1 MSYVD
6 AFFERDKDAIH
17 VVERVNEKRIF
28 RTYPTKYAFFYP
40 DGKGKYR
47 SIYGKPLSRVS
58 TTSGKA
64 FQKERKL
71 YSHKQLYE
79 SDVNP
84 IFRCLEEYYL
94 GKEAPNLNKCFF
106 DIEVDFSS
114 SKGYADPSN
123 PFSMINSVTLWCS
136 WLNDLIT
143 LTIRPK
149 TVSRQDAEAICNK
162 FSNTMLFN
170 TEEELLNN
178 FLVIIQ
184 DADILSG
191 WNSEGYDIPYTVN
204 RVARILG
211 KQRMRDF
218 CLWDQYPRK
227 REYEKFGREQETFD
241 LLGRVHLDYMEL
253 YRRYTYHEIHSYR
266 LDAVGEFEIGENK
279 VPYEGTLDQLYN
291 NDYEKFIAYNR
302 QDTMMLKKM
311 DDKLQFIDLANVL
324 AHANTVL
331 LQTTMGAVAVS
342 DQAIINE
349 AHSQGLQV
357 PDKKKNFDA
366 EFDTAAGAYV
376 AQPKVGMHDWVCSM
390 DLNSLYPSVIR
401 ALNMG
406 PETIIG
412 QLRLDRTHDMIRKK
426 MNNKATFA
434 EAWEGVFNTLEYDLV
449 QERDV
454 AEKITVDWESGET
467 DQYTGA
473 EIYDAVFL
481 QNKSW
486 AISANGTIFRCDTKG
501 VVPNLLE
508 RWYAER
514 TEMQKNLQNAI
525 DTGDKEKIE
534 FWDKRQL
541 VKKINLN
548 SLYGAILNQGSRFF
562 DLRMGQSVTL
572 TGRSIA
578 RHMAAEV
585 NRVLTGE
592 YDHVG
597 SSIIYGDTDS
607 VYYSAIPS
615 LKEDIDNG
623 NIEWNK
629 ERAIKL
635 YDVIGDEVNST
646 FPKYMNKAFGISLE
660 AGQII
665 KAAREIVATRG
676 LFIKKKRYGILV
688 YDEEGNRKDVN
699 GEPGKLK
706 AMGLDL
712 KRSDTPEFMQR
723 FLEEILFD
731 VLNRKER
738 TEIFSKIKDFRE
750 EFKERPGWEKGT
762 PKRVNNLTKYTK
774 LYDRTG
780 KCGVGHVMAAINWN
794 RLRKAYSDNYSLGIT
809 DGMKTIVCKLKS
821 NPMGMTS
828 IAYPIDELHLPN
840 WYKDLP
846 FDHSEMEKTI
856 INKKISNLIGVLD
869 WDLKDTE
876 NSNTFNSLFEIS

>member
-6 AFFERDKDAIH
+6 AFFERNKDVIH

-40 DGKGKYR
+40 DAKGKYR
-47 SIYGKPLSRVS
+47 SIYGKPLNRVS

-94 GKEAPNLNKCFF
+94 GKEAPTLNKCFF

-170 TEEELLNN
+170 TEEDLLNN

-218 CLWDQYPRK
+218 CLWNQYPRK

-412 QLRLDRTHDMIRKK
+412 QLRLDRTYDMIRKK
-426 MNNKATFA
+426 MNNKASFA
-434 EAWEGVFNTLEYDLV
+434 EAWEGIFNTLEYDLV

-454 AEKITVDWESGET
+454 AEKITVDWENGET

-473 EIYDAVFL
+473 EIYDTVFL
-481 QNKSW
+481 QNNPW

-514 TEMQKNLQNAI
+514 KEMQKNLQNAI

-585 NRVLTGE
+585 NKVLTGE

-623 NIEWNK
+623 NVEWDK
-629 ERAIKL
+629 EKAIKL
-635 YDVIGDEVNST
+635 YDVISEEVNST
-646 FPKYMNKAFGISLE
+646 FPKYMNKAFGISIE

-665 KAAREIVATRG
+665 KAAREIVATSG

-712 KRSDTPEFMQR
+712 KRSDTPEFMQK

-731 VLNRKER
+731 VLNRKGQ

-750 EFKERPGWEKGT
+750 KFKERPGWEKGT

-794 RLRKAYSDNYSLGIT
+794 RLRKAYSDNYSLEVT

-856 INKKISNLIGVLD
+856 INKKISNLIGVLN

-876 NSNTFNSLFEIS
+876 NTNTFNSLFEVS

>member
-6 AFFERDKDAIH
+6 AFFDREKDAIH
-17 VVERVNEKRIF
+17 IVERTRKKREYQ
-28 RTYPTKYAFFYP
+28 TYPAKYIFYYP
-40 DGKGKYR
+40 DAKGKYR
-47 SIYGKPLSRVS
+47 SIFGTPLSRAS
-58 TTSGKA
+58 TTSGKT
-64 FQKERKL
+64 FRLEKKIH
-71 YSHKQLYE
+71 SHKQLFE
-79 SDVNP
+79 SDINP
-84 IFRCLEEYYL
+84 VFRCLEDNYL

-106 DIEVDFSS
+106 DIEVDFQQE
-114 SKGYADPSN
+114 KGFADPSD

-136 WLNDLIT
+136 WIEELIT

-149 TVSRQDAEAICNK
+149 TVDRAEAEKICDT
-162 FSNTMLFN
+162 FDNTMLCN
-170 TEEELLNN
+170 TEEELLDN
-178 FLVIIQ
+178 FLKLIG

-204 RVARILG
+204 RVARVLG
-211 KQRMRDF
+211 KQRLRDF
-218 CLWDQYPRK
+218 CLWNQYPRK
-227 REYEKFGREQETFD
+227 REFEKFGREQETYD
-241 LLGRVHLDYMEL
+241 LIGRVHLDYLEL
-253 YRRYTYHEIHSYR
+253 YRKYTYHEMHSYR
-266 LDAVGEFEIGENK
+266 LDAVGEFEIGEGK
-279 VPYEGTLDQLYN
+279 IPYEGTLDQLYN

-324 AHANTVL
+324 AHANTVM

-357 PDKKKNFDA
+357 PDKKKNTDE
-366 EFDTAAGAYV
+366 EFNTAAGAYV
-376 AQPKVGMHDWVCSM
+376 AQPKIGMHTWIGSM

-412 QLRLDRTHDMIRKK
+412 QCRLDKTHAMVREK
-426 MNNKATFA
+426 MDNKASFA
-434 EAWEGVFNTLEYDLV
+434 EAWEGIFNTLEYDLV
-449 QERDV
+449 QERDI
-454 AEKITVDWESGET
+454 AEKITVDWENGDT

-473 EIYDAVFL
+473 ELYDL
-481 QNKSW
+481 IHNQGNSW
-486 AISANGTIFRCDTKG
+486 GISANGTMFRYDNKG
-501 VVPNLLE
+501 IIPNLLE

-514 TEMQKNLQNAI
+514 KEMQKNLQKAI
-525 DTGDKEKIE
+525 DDNDKRRIE

-548 SLYGAILNQGSRFF
+548 SLYGAILNKGSRFF

-585 NRVLTGE
+585 NKVLTGE
-592 YDHVG
+592 YNHVG

-607 VYYSAIPS
+607 VYYTAIYS
-615 LKEDIDNG
+615 LKEDIENG
-623 NIEWNK
+623 TVDWNK
-629 ERAIKL
+629 EQAIKL
-635 YDVIGDEVNST
+635 YDVIGEQVNST
-646 FPKYMNKAFGISLE
+646 FPKYMNKAFGITLE
-660 AGQII
+660 SGQLI
-665 KAAREIVATRG
+665 KAAREIVATSG

-688 YDEEGNRKDVN
+688 YDEEGNRKDLG

-731 VLNRKER
+731 VLTNTGQ

-750 EFKERPGWEKGT
+750 KFKERPGWEKGT

-780 KCGVGHVMAAINWN
+780 KCGVGHVMASINWN
-794 RLRKAYSDNYSLGIT
+794 RLRKAYSDNYSMQIV
-809 DGMKTIVCKLKS
+809 DGMKTIVCKLRN

-840 WYKDLP
+840 WYKELP
-846 FDHSEMEKTI
+846 FDHTGMENSI
-856 INKKISNLIGVLD
+856 INKKIDNLIGVLD

-876 NSNTFNSLFEIS
+876 STNTFNTLFEIT

>member
-6 AFFERDKDAIH
+6 AFFERDKDVIH

-40 DGKGKYR
+40 DAKGKYR
-47 SIYGKPLSRVS
+47 SIYGKPLNRVS

-94 GKEAPNLNKCFF
+94 GKEAPTLNKCFF

-170 TEEELLNN
+170 TEEDLLNN

-218 CLWDQYPRK
+218 CLWNQYPRK

-412 QLRLDRTHDMIRKK
+412 QLRLDRTYDMIRKK
-426 MNNKATFA
+426 MNNKASFA
-434 EAWEGVFNTLEYDLV
+434 EAWEGIFNTLEYDLV

-454 AEKITVDWESGET
+454 AEKITVDWENGET

-481 QNKSW
+481 QNNPW

-514 TEMQKNLQNAI
+514 KEMQKNLQNAI

-585 NRVLTGE
+585 NKVLTGE

-623 NIEWNK
+623 NVEWDK
-629 ERAIKL
+629 EKAIKL
-635 YDVIGDEVNST
+635 YDVISEEVNST
-646 FPKYMNKAFGISLE
+646 FPKYMNKAFGISIE

-665 KAAREIVATRG
+665 KAAREIVATSG

-712 KRSDTPEFMQR
+712 KRSDTPEFMQK

-731 VLNRKER
+731 VLNRKGQ

-750 EFKERPGWEKGT
+750 KFKERPGWEKGT

-794 RLRKAYSDNYSLGIT
+794 RLRKAYSDNYSLEVT

-856 INKKISNLIGVLD
+856 INKKISNLIGVLN

-876 NSNTFNSLFEIS
+876 NTNTFNSLFEVS

>member
-6 AFFERDKDAIH
+6 AFFERNKDAIH
-17 VVERVNEKRIF
+17 VVERVNGKRIF

-40 DGKGKYR
+40 DAKGKYR

-64 FQKERKL
+64 FHKEKKL

-94 GKEAPNLNKCFF
+94 GKEAPTLNKCFF
-106 DIEVDFSS
+106 DIEVDFNSN
-114 SKGYADPSN
+114 KGFASPSD

-136 WLNDLIT
+136 WLDDLVT

-149 TVSRQDAEAICNK
+149 TVSRQDAEAICDK
-162 FSNTMLFN
+162 FSNTMLCN
-170 TEEELLNN
+170 TEEDLLNN
-178 FLVIIQ
+178 FLAIIQ

-331 LQTTMGAVAVS
+331 LPTTMGAVAVS

-349 AHSQGLQV
+349 AHSHGLQV
-357 PDKKKNFDA
+357 PDKKKDFDA

-376 AQPKVGMHDWVCSM
+376 AQPKTGMHDWVCSM

-412 QLRLDRTHDMIRKK
+412 QLRLDRTHDMVRKK
-426 MNNKATFA
+426 MNNKASFA
-434 EAWEGVFNTLEYDLV
+434 EAWEGIFNTLEYDLV
-449 QERDV
+449 QERDI
-454 AEKITVDWESGET
+454 AEKITIDWENGDT

-473 EIYDAVFL
+473 EIYDVIFL
-481 QNKSW
+481 QNNPW
-486 AISANGTIFRCDTKG
+486 AISANGTIFKHDIKG
-501 VVPNLLE
+501 IVPNLLE
-508 RWYAER
+508 RWYEER
-514 TEMQKNLQNAI
+514 KEMQKSLQQAI
-525 DTGDKEKIE
+525 DVGDKEKIE

-615 LKEDIDNG
+615 LKDDIDNG
-623 NIEWNK
+623 NIEWDK
-629 ERAIKL
+629 DRAIKL
-635 YDVIGDEVNST
+635 YDVISDEVNST
-646 FPKYMNKAFGISLE
+646 FPKYMNKAFGISIE

-665 KAAREIVATRG
+665 KAAREIVATSG

-688 YDEEGNRKDVN
+688 YDEEGNRKDIN

-731 VLNRKER
+731 VLNRKGQS
-738 TEIFSKIKDFRE
+738 EIFSKIKDFRE

-809 DGMKTIVCKLKS
+809 DGMKTIVCKLKN

-846 FDHSEMEKTI
+846 FDHNEMEKTI
-856 INKKISNLIGVLD
+856 INKKITNLIGVLD

-876 NSNTFNSLFEIS
+876 NTNTFNSLFEIS

>member
-6 AFFERDKDAIH
+6 AFFERNKDVIH

-40 DGKGKYR
+40 DAKGKYR
-47 SIYGKPLSRVS
+47 SIYSKPLNRVS

-94 GKEAPNLNKCFF
+94 GKEAPTLNKCFF

-170 TEEELLNN
+170 TEEDLLNN

-218 CLWDQYPRK
+218 CLWNQYPRK

-412 QLRLDRTHDMIRKK
+412 QLRLDRTYDMIRKK
-426 MNNKATFA
+426 MNNKASFA
-434 EAWEGVFNTLEYDLV
+434 EAWEGIFNTLEYDLV

-454 AEKITVDWESGET
+454 AEKITVDWENGDT

-481 QNKSW
+481 QNNPW

-514 TEMQKNLQNAI
+514 KEMQKNLQNAI

-585 NRVLTGE
+585 NKVLTGE

-623 NIEWNK
+623 NVEWDK
-629 ERAIKL
+629 EKAIKL
-635 YDVIGDEVNST
+635 YDVISEEVNST
-646 FPKYMNKAFGISLE
+646 FPKYMNKAFGISIE

-665 KAAREIVATRG
+665 KAAREIVATSG

-712 KRSDTPEFMQR
+712 KRSDTPEFMQK

-731 VLNRKER
+731 VLNRKGQ

-794 RLRKAYSDNYSLGIT
+794 RLRKAYSDNYSLEVT

-856 INKKISNLIGVLD
+856 INKKISNLIGVLN

-876 NSNTFNSLFEIS
+876 NTNTFNSLFEVS

>member
-17 VVERVNEKRIF
+17 VVERVNENRIF

-40 DGKGKYR
+40 DAKGKYR

-94 GKEAPNLNKCFF
+94 GKEAPTLNKCFF

-170 TEEELLNN
+170 TEEDLLNN
-178 FLVIIQ
+178 FLAIIQ

-218 CLWDQYPRK
+218 CLWNQYPRK

-412 QLRLDRTHDMIRKK
+412 QLRLDRTYDMIRKK
-426 MNNKATFA
+426 MNNKASFA
-434 EAWEGVFNTLEYDLV
+434 EAWEGIFNTLEYDLV

-454 AEKITVDWESGET
+454 AEKITVDWENGET

-473 EIYDAVFL
+473 EIYDTVFL
-481 QNKSW
+481 QNNPW

-514 TEMQKNLQNAI
+514 KEMQKNLQNAI

-585 NRVLTGE
+585 NKVLTGE

-623 NIEWNK
+623 NVEWDK
-629 ERAIKL
+629 EKAIKL
-635 YDVIGDEVNST
+635 YDVISEEVNST
-646 FPKYMNKAFGISLE
+646 FPKYMNKAFGISIE

-665 KAAREIVATRG
+665 KAAREIVATSG

-712 KRSDTPEFMQR
+712 KRSDTPEFMQK

-731 VLNRKER
+731 VLNRKGQ

-794 RLRKAYSDNYSLGIT
+794 RLRKAYSDNYSLEVT

-856 INKKISNLIGVLD
+856 INKKISNLIGVLN

-876 NSNTFNSLFEIS
+876 NTNTFNSLFEVS

>member
-6 AFFERDKDAIH
+6 AFFERNKDVIH

-40 DGKGKYR
+40 DAKGKYR
-47 SIYGKPLSRVS
+47 SIYGKPLNRVS

-94 GKEAPNLNKCFF
+94 GKEAPTLNKCFF

-170 TEEELLNN
+170 TEEDLLNN

-218 CLWDQYPRK
+218 CLWNQYPRK

-412 QLRLDRTHDMIRKK
+412 QLRLDRTYDMIRKK
-426 MNNKATFA
+426 MNNKASFA
-434 EAWEGVFNTLEYDLV
+434 EAWEGIFNTLEYDLV

-454 AEKITVDWESGET
+454 AEKITVDWENGDT

-481 QNKSW
+481 QNNPW

-514 TEMQKNLQNAI
+514 KEMQKNLQNAI

-585 NRVLTGE
+585 NKVLTGE

-623 NIEWNK
+623 NVEWDK
-629 ERAIKL
+629 EKAIKL
-635 YDVIGDEVNST
+635 YDVISEEVNST
-646 FPKYMNKAFGISLE
+646 FPKYMNKAFGISIE

-665 KAAREIVATRG
+665 KAAREIVATSG

-712 KRSDTPEFMQR
+712 KRSDTPEFMQK

-731 VLNRKER
+731 VLNRKGQ

-750 EFKERPGWEKGT
+750 KFKERPGWEKGT

-794 RLRKAYSDNYSLGIT
+794 RLRKAYSDNYSLEVT

-856 INKKISNLIGVLD
+856 INKKISNLIGVLN

-876 NSNTFNSLFEIS
+876 NTNTFNSLFEVS

>member
-6 AFFERDKDAIH
+6 AFFERDKDVIH

-40 DGKGKYR
+40 DAKGKYR
-47 SIYGKPLSRVS
+47 SIYGKPLNRVS

-94 GKEAPNLNKCFF
+94 GKEAPTLNKCFF

-123 PFSMINSVTLWCS
+123 PFSMINSITLWCS

-170 TEEELLNN
+170 TEEDLLNN

-218 CLWDQYPRK
+218 CLWNQYPRK

-412 QLRLDRTHDMIRKK
+412 QLRLDRTYDMIRKK
-426 MNNKATFA
+426 MNNKASFA
-434 EAWEGVFNTLEYDLV
+434 EAWEGIFNTLEYDLV

-454 AEKITVDWESGET
+454 AEKITVDWENGET

-481 QNKSW
+481 QNNPW

-514 TEMQKNLQNAI
+514 KEMQKNLQNAI

-585 NRVLTGE
+585 NKVLTGE

-623 NIEWNK
+623 NVEWDK
-629 ERAIKL
+629 EKAIKL
-635 YDVIGDEVNST
+635 YDVISEEVNST
-646 FPKYMNKAFGISLE
+646 FPKYMNKAFGISIE

-665 KAAREIVATRG
+665 KAAREIVATSG

-712 KRSDTPEFMQR
+712 KRSDTPEFMQK

-731 VLNRKER
+731 VLNRKGQ

-794 RLRKAYSDNYSLGIT
+794 RLRKAYSDNYSLEVT

-856 INKKISNLIGVLD
+856 INKKISNLIGVLN

-876 NSNTFNSLFEIS
+876 NTNTFNSLFEVS

>member
-6 AFFERDKDAIH
+6 AFFERNKDVIH

-40 DGKGKYR
+40 DAKGKYR
-47 SIYGKPLSRVS
+47 SIYGKPLNRVS

-94 GKEAPNLNKCFF
+94 GKEAPTLNKCFF

-123 PFSMINSVTLWCS
+123 PFSMINSITLWCS

-170 TEEELLNN
+170 TEEDLLNN

-218 CLWDQYPRK
+218 CLWNQYPRK

-241 LLGRVHLDYMEL
+241 LIGRVHLDYMEL

-412 QLRLDRTHDMIRKK
+412 QLRLDRTYDMIRKK
-426 MNNKATFA
+426 MNNKASFA
-434 EAWEGVFNTLEYDLV
+434 EAWEGIFNTLEYDLV

-454 AEKITVDWESGET
+454 AEKITVDWENGET

-473 EIYDAVFL
+473 EIYDTVFL
-481 QNKSW
+481 QNNPW

-514 TEMQKNLQNAI
+514 KEMQKNLQNAI

-585 NRVLTGE
+585 NKVLTGE

-623 NIEWNK
+623 NVEWDK
-629 ERAIKL
+629 EKAIKL
-635 YDVIGDEVNST
+635 YDVISEEVNST
-646 FPKYMNKAFGISLE
+646 FPKYMNKAFGISIE

-665 KAAREIVATRG
+665 KAAREIVATSG

-712 KRSDTPEFMQR
+712 KRSDTPEFMQK

-731 VLNRKER
+731 VLNRKGQ

-794 RLRKAYSDNYSLGIT
+794 RLRKAYSDNYSLEVT

-856 INKKISNLIGVLD
+856 INKKISNLIGVLN

-876 NSNTFNSLFEIS
+876 NTNTFNSLFEVS

>member
-6 AFFERDKDAIH
+6 AFFERNKDAIH

-149 TVSRQDAEAICNK
+149 TVSRQDAEAICDK

-170 TEEELLNN
+170 TEEDLLNN

-426 MNNKATFA
+426 MQNKATFA

-481 QNKSW
+481 QNKLW

-585 NRVLTGE
+585 NKVLTGE

-623 NIEWNK
+623 NVEWDK
-629 ERAIKL
+629 EKAIKL
-635 YDVIGDEVNST
+635 YDVIGEEVNST
-646 FPKYMNKAFGISLE
+646 FPKYMNKAFGISIE

-665 KAAREIVATRG
+665 KAAREIVATSG

-731 VLNRKER
+731 VLNRKEQ

-876 NSNTFNSLFEIS
+876 NTNTFNSLFEVS

>member
-6 AFFERDKDAIH
+6 AFFERNKDAIH
-17 VVERVNEKRIF
+17 VVERVNKKRVF

-40 DGKGKYR
+40 DAKGKYR
-47 SIYGKPLSRVS
+47 SIYGTPLSRVS

-64 FQKERKL
+64 FHKEKKL

-94 GKEAPNLNKCFF
+94 GKEAPTLNKCFF

-114 SKGYADPSN
+114 NKGFASPAD

-136 WLNDLIT
+136 WLDDLVT
-143 LTIRPK
+143 LTIRPN
-149 TVSRQDAEAICNK
+149 TVSRQEAEAICDK
-162 FSNTMLFN
+162 FSNTMLCN
-170 TEEELLNN
+170 TEEDLLNN
-178 FLVIIQ
+178 FLAIIQ

-266 LDAVGEFEIGENK
+266 LDAVGEYEIGENK

-331 LQTTMGAVAVS
+331 LPTTMGAVAVS

-349 AHSQGLQV
+349 AHSHGLQV
-357 PDKKKNFDA
+357 PDKKKDFDA

-376 AQPKVGMHDWVCSM
+376 AQPKTGMHDWVCSM

-412 QLRLDRTHDMIRKK
+412 QLRLDRTYDMVRKK
-426 MNNKATFA
+426 MNNKASFA
-434 EAWEGVFNTLEYDLV
+434 EAWEGIFNTLEYDLV
-449 QERDV
+449 QERDI
-454 AEKITVDWESGET
+454 AEKITIDWENGDT

-473 EIYDAVFL
+473 EIYDVIFL
-481 QNKSW
+481 QNNPW
-486 AISANGTIFRCDTKG
+486 AISANGTIFKHDTKG
-501 VVPNLLE
+501 IVPNLLE
-508 RWYAER
+508 RWYEER
-514 TEMQKNLQNAI
+514 KEMQKSLQQAI
-525 DTGDKEKIE
+525 DVGDKEKIE

-578 RHMAAEV
+578 KHMAAEV

-615 LKEDIDNG
+615 LKDDIDNG
-623 NIEWNK
+623 NIEWDK
-629 ERAIKL
+629 DRAIKL
-635 YDVIGDEVNST
+635 YDVISDEVNST
-646 FPKYMNKAFGISLE
+646 FPKYMNKAFGISIE

-665 KAAREIVATRG
+665 KAAREIVATSG

-738 TEIFSKIKDFRE
+738 SDIFTKIKDFRE
-750 EFKERPGWEKGT
+750 EFKKRPGWEKGT

-794 RLRKAYSDNYSLGIT
+794 RLRKAYSDNYSLGII
-809 DGMKTIVCKLKS
+809 DGMKTIVCKLKN

-828 IAYPIDELHLPN
+828 IAYPIDELHLPD

-846 FDHSEMEKTI
+846 FDHGEMEKTI

-876 NSNTFNSLFEIS
+876 NTNTFNSLFEIS

>member
-17 VVERVNEKRIF
+17 VVERVNKKRIF

-40 DGKGKYR
+40 DVKGKYR

-64 FQKERKL
+64 FQKERKF

-106 DIEVDFSS
+106 DIEVDFNS
-114 SKGYADPSN
+114 SKGYADPSD
-123 PFSMINSVTLWCS
+123 PFSMINSVTLWCNWVDS
-136 WLNDLIT
+136 LIT

-149 TVSRQDAEAICNK
+149 TVSRQDAEAICDK

-178 FLVIIQ
+178 FLAIIQ

-204 RVARILG
+204 RVARVLG

-227 REYEKFGREQETFD
+227 REYEKFGKEQETFD

-266 LDAVGEFEIGENK
+266 LDAVGQFEIGENK

-426 MNNKATFA
+426 MDNKATFA

-454 AEKITVDWESGET
+454 AEKITVDWENGDT

-481 QNKSW
+481 QNKPW
-486 AISANGTIFRCDTKG
+486 AISANGTIFRYDTKG
-501 VVPNLLE
+501 IVSNLLE

-525 DTGDKEKIE
+525 DINDKEKIE

-585 NRVLTGE
+585 NKILTGE

-607 VYYSAIPS
+607 VYYTAIYS
-615 LKEDIDNG
+615 LKEDIENG
-623 NIEWNK
+623 TVDWDK
-629 ERAIKL
+629 EKAIKL
-635 YDVIGDEVNST
+635 YDVVGEEVNST
-646 FPKYMNKAFGISLE
+646 FPKYMNKAFGISIE

-665 KAAREIVATRG
+665 KATREIVATRG

-738 TEIFSKIKDFRE
+738 AEIFSKIKDFRE

-846 FDHSEMEKTI
+846 FDHNEMEKTI
-856 INKKISNLIGVLD
+856 INKKINNLIGVLD
-869 WDLKDTE
+869 WNLKDTE
-876 NSNTFNSLFEIS
+876 NTNTFNSLFEVS

>member
-6 AFFERDKDAIH
+6 AFFERDKDVIH

-40 DGKGKYR
+40 DAKGKYR
-47 SIYGKPLSRVS
+47 SIYGIPLNRVS

-94 GKEAPNLNKCFF
+94 GKEAPTLNKCFF

-170 TEEELLNN
+170 TEEDLLNN

-218 CLWDQYPRK
+218 CLWNQYPRK

-412 QLRLDRTHDMIRKK
+412 QLRLDRTYDMIRKK
-426 MNNKATFA
+426 MNNKASFA
-434 EAWEGVFNTLEYDLV
+434 EAWEGIFNTLEYDLV

-454 AEKITVDWESGET
+454 AEKITVDWENGET

-481 QNKSW
+481 QNNPW

-514 TEMQKNLQNAI
+514 KEMQKNLQNAI

-585 NRVLTGE
+585 NKVLTGE

-623 NIEWNK
+623 NVEWDK
-629 ERAIKL
+629 EKAIKL
-635 YDVIGDEVNST
+635 YDVISEEVNST
-646 FPKYMNKAFGISLE
+646 FPKYMNKAFGISIE

-665 KAAREIVATRG
+665 KAAREIVATSG

-712 KRSDTPEFMQR
+712 KRSDTPEFMQK

-731 VLNRKER
+731 VLNRKGQ

-794 RLRKAYSDNYSLGIT
+794 RLRKAYSDNYSLEVT

-856 INKKISNLIGVLD
+856 INKKISNLIGVLN

-876 NSNTFNSLFEIS
+876 NTNTFNSLFEVS

>member
-6 AFFERDKDAIH
+6 AFFERNKDVIH

-40 DGKGKYR
+40 DAKGKYR
-47 SIYGKPLSRVS
+47 SIYGKPLNRVS

-94 GKEAPNLNKCFF
+94 GKEAPTLNKCFF

-170 TEEELLNN
+170 TEEDLLNN

-218 CLWDQYPRK
+218 CLWNQYPRK

-412 QLRLDRTHDMIRKK
+412 QLRLDRTYDMIRKK
-426 MNNKATFA
+426 MNNKASFA
-434 EAWEGVFNTLEYDLV
+434 EAWEGIFNTLEYDLV

-454 AEKITVDWESGET
+454 AEKITVDWENGET

-481 QNKSW
+481 QNNPW

-514 TEMQKNLQNAI
+514 KEMQKNLQNAI

-585 NRVLTGE
+585 NKVLTGE

-623 NIEWNK
+623 NVEWDK
-629 ERAIKL
+629 EKAIKL
-635 YDVIGDEVNST
+635 YDVISEEVNST
-646 FPKYMNKAFGISLE
+646 FPKYMNKAFGISIE

-665 KAAREIVATRG
+665 KAAREIVATSG

-712 KRSDTPEFMQR
+712 KRSDTPEFMQK

-731 VLNRKER
+731 VLNRKGQ

-794 RLRKAYSDNYSLGIT
+794 RLRKAYSDNYSLEVT

-856 INKKISNLIGVLD
+856 INKKISNLIGVLN

-876 NSNTFNSLFEIS
+876 NTNTFNSLFEVS

>member
-6 AFFERDKDAIH
+6 AFFERNKDAIH
-17 VVERVNEKRIF
+17 VVERVNGKRIF

-40 DGKGKYR
+40 DAKGKYR

-64 FQKERKL
+64 FHKEKKL

-94 GKEAPNLNKCFF
+94 GKEAPTLNKCFF
-106 DIEVDFSS
+106 DIEVDFNSN
-114 SKGYADPSN
+114 KGFASPSD

-136 WLNDLIT
+136 WLDDLVT

-149 TVSRQDAEAICNK
+149 TVSRQDAEAICDK
-162 FSNTMLFN
+162 FSNTMLCN
-170 TEEELLNN
+170 TEEDLLNN
-178 FLVIIQ
+178 FLAIIQ

-331 LQTTMGAVAVS
+331 LPTTMGAVAVS

-349 AHSQGLQV
+349 AHSHGLQV
-357 PDKKKNFDA
+357 PDKKKDFDA

-376 AQPKVGMHDWVCSM
+376 AQPKTGMHDWVCSM

-412 QLRLDRTHDMIRKK
+412 QLRLDRTHDMVRKK
-426 MNNKATFA
+426 MNNKASFA
-434 EAWEGVFNTLEYDLV
+434 EAWEGIFNTLEYDLV
-449 QERDV
+449 QERDI
-454 AEKITVDWESGET
+454 AEKITIDWENGDT

-473 EIYDAVFL
+473 EIYDVIFL
-481 QNKSW
+481 QNNPWS
-486 AISANGTIFRCDTKG
+486 ISANGTIFKHDIKG
-501 VVPNLLE
+501 IVPHLLE

-514 TEMQKNLQNAI
+514 KEMQKSLQQAI
-525 DTGDKEKIE
+525 DIGDKEKIE

-585 NRVLTGE
+585 NKILTGE

-615 LKEDIDNG
+615 LKDDIDNG
-623 NIEWNK
+623 NIEWGK
-629 ERAIKL
+629 EKAIKL
-635 YDVIGDEVNST
+635 YDAISDEVNST
-646 FPKYMNKAFGISLE
+646 FPKYMNKAFGISIE

-665 KAAREIVATRG
+665 KAAREIVATSG

-731 VLNRKER
+731 VLNRKGQS
-738 TEIFSKIKDFRE
+738 EIFSKIKDFRE

-809 DGMKTIVCKLKS
+809 DGMKTIVCKLKN

-846 FDHSEMEKTI
+846 FDHNEMEKTI
-856 INKKISNLIGVLD
+856 INKKITNLIGVLD

-876 NSNTFNSLFEIS
+876 NTNTFNSLFEIS

>member
-6 AFFERDKDAIH
+6 AFFERNKDVIH

-40 DGKGKYR
+40 DAKGKYR
-47 SIYGKPLSRVS
+47 SIYGKPLNRVS

-94 GKEAPNLNKCFF
+94 GKEAPTLNKCFF

-149 TVSRQDAEAICNK
+149 TVSRQDAEAICDK

-170 TEEELLNN
+170 TEEDLLNN

-218 CLWDQYPRK
+218 CLWNQYPRK

-412 QLRLDRTHDMIRKK
+412 QLRLDRTYDMIRKK
-426 MNNKATFA
+426 MNNKASFA
-434 EAWEGVFNTLEYDLV
+434 EAWEGIFNTLEYDLV

-454 AEKITVDWESGET
+454 AEKITVDWENGET

-473 EIYDAVFL
+473 EIYDTVFL
-481 QNKSW
+481 QNNPW

-514 TEMQKNLQNAI
+514 KEMQKNLQNAI

-585 NRVLTGE
+585 NKVLTGE

-623 NIEWNK
+623 NVEWDK
-629 ERAIKL
+629 EKAIKL
-635 YDVIGDEVNST
+635 YDVISEEVNST
-646 FPKYMNKAFGISLE
+646 FPKYMNKAFGISIE

-665 KAAREIVATRG
+665 KAAREIVATSG

-712 KRSDTPEFMQR
+712 KRSDTPEFMQK

-731 VLNRKER
+731 VLNRKGQ

-794 RLRKAYSDNYSLGIT
+794 RLRKAYSDNYSLEVT

-856 INKKISNLIGVLD
+856 INKKISNLIGVLN

-876 NSNTFNSLFEIS
+876 NTNTFNSLFEVS

>member
-6 AFFERDKDAIH
+6 AFFERNKDVIH

-40 DGKGKYR
+40 DAKGKYR
-47 SIYGKPLSRVS
+47 SIYGKPLNRVS

-94 GKEAPNLNKCFF
+94 GKEAPTLNKCFF

-170 TEEELLNN
+170 TEEDLLNN

-218 CLWDQYPRK
+218 CLWNQYPRK

-241 LLGRVHLDYMEL
+241 LIGRVHLDYMEL

-412 QLRLDRTHDMIRKK
+412 QLRLDRTYDMIRKK
-426 MNNKATFA
+426 MNNKASFA
-434 EAWEGVFNTLEYDLV
+434 EAWEGIFNTLEYDLV

-454 AEKITVDWESGET
+454 AEKITVDWENGET

-473 EIYDAVFL
+473 EIYDTVFL
-481 QNKSW
+481 QNNPW

-514 TEMQKNLQNAI
+514 KEMQKNLQNAI

-585 NRVLTGE
+585 NKVLTGE

-623 NIEWNK
+623 NVEWDK
-629 ERAIKL
+629 EKAIKL
-635 YDVIGDEVNST
+635 YDVISEEVNST
-646 FPKYMNKAFGISLE
+646 FPKYMNKAFGISIE

-665 KAAREIVATRG
+665 KAAREIVATSG

-712 KRSDTPEFMQR
+712 KRSDTPEFMQK

-731 VLNRKER
+731 VLNRKGQ

-794 RLRKAYSDNYSLGIT
+794 RLRKAYSDNYSLEVT

-856 INKKISNLIGVLD
+856 INKKISNLIGVLN

-876 NSNTFNSLFEIS
+876 NTNTFNSLFEVS

>member
-6 AFFERDKDAIH
+6 AFFERNKDVIH

-40 DGKGKYR
+40 DAKGKYR
-47 SIYGKPLSRVS
+47 SIYGKPLNRVS

-94 GKEAPNLNKCFF
+94 GKEAPTLNKCFF

-149 TVSRQDAEAICNK
+149 TVSRQDAEAICDK

-170 TEEELLNN
+170 TEEDLLNN
-178 FLVIIQ
+178 FLAIIQ

-218 CLWDQYPRK
+218 CLWNQYPRK

-412 QLRLDRTHDMIRKK
+412 QLRLDRTYDMIRKK
-426 MNNKATFA
+426 MNNKASFA
-434 EAWEGVFNTLEYDLV
+434 EAWEGIFNTLEYDLV

-454 AEKITVDWESGET
+454 AEKITVDWENGET

-473 EIYDAVFL
+473 EIYDTVFL
-481 QNKSW
+481 QNNPW

-514 TEMQKNLQNAI
+514 KEMQKNLQNAI

-585 NRVLTGE
+585 NKVLTGE

-623 NIEWNK
+623 NVEWDK
-629 ERAIKL
+629 EKAIKL
-635 YDVIGDEVNST
+635 YDVISEEVNST
-646 FPKYMNKAFGISLE
+646 FPKYMNKAFGISIE

-665 KAAREIVATRG
+665 KAAREIVATSG

-712 KRSDTPEFMQR
+712 KRSDTPEFMQK

-731 VLNRKER
+731 VLNRKGQ

-750 EFKERPGWEKGT
+750 KFKERPGWEKGT

-794 RLRKAYSDNYSLGIT
+794 RLRKAYSDNYSLEVT

-856 INKKISNLIGVLD
+856 INKKISNLIGVLN

-876 NSNTFNSLFEIS
+876 NTNTFNSLFEVS

>member
-6 AFFERDKDAIH
+6 AFFERNKDVIH

-40 DGKGKYR
+40 DAKGKYR
-47 SIYGKPLSRVS
+47 SIYGKPLNRVS

-94 GKEAPNLNKCFF
+94 GKEAPTLNKCFF

-170 TEEELLNN
+170 TEEDLLNN

-218 CLWDQYPRK
+218 CLWNQYPRK

-412 QLRLDRTHDMIRKK
+412 QLRLDRTYDMIRKK
-426 MNNKATFA
+426 MNNKASFA
-434 EAWEGVFNTLEYDLV
+434 EAWEGIFNTLEYDLV

-454 AEKITVDWESGET
+454 AEKITVDWENGET

-473 EIYDAVFL
+473 EIYDTVFL
-481 QNKSW
+481 QNNPW

-514 TEMQKNLQNAI
+514 KEMQKNLQNAI

-585 NRVLTGE
+585 NKVLTGE

-623 NIEWNK
+623 NVEWDK
-629 ERAIKL
+629 EKAIKL
-635 YDVIGDEVNST
+635 YDVISEEVNST
-646 FPKYMNKAFGISLE
+646 FPKYMNKAFGISIE

-665 KAAREIVATRG
+665 KAAREIVATSG

-712 KRSDTPEFMQR
+712 KRSDTPEFMQK

-731 VLNRKER
+731 VLNRKGQ

-794 RLRKAYSDNYSLGIT
+794 RLRKAYSDNYSLEVT

-856 INKKISNLIGVLD
+856 INKKISNLIGVLN

-876 NSNTFNSLFEIS
+876 NTNTFNSLFEVS

>member
-6 AFFERDKDAIH
+6 AFFERDKDVIH

-40 DGKGKYR
+40 DAKGKYR
-47 SIYGKPLSRVS
+47 SIYGKPLNRVS

-94 GKEAPNLNKCFF
+94 GKEAPTLNKCFF

-123 PFSMINSVTLWCS
+123 PFSMINSITLWCS

-170 TEEELLNN
+170 TEEDLLNN

-218 CLWDQYPRK
+218 CLWNQYPRK

-412 QLRLDRTHDMIRKK
+412 QLRLDRTYDMIRKK
-426 MNNKATFA
+426 MNNKASFA
-434 EAWEGVFNTLEYDLV
+434 EAWEGIFNTLEYDLV

-454 AEKITVDWESGET
+454 AEKITVDWENGET

-473 EIYDAVFL
+473 EIYDTVFL
-481 QNKSW
+481 QNNPW

-514 TEMQKNLQNAI
+514 KEMQKNLQNAI

-585 NRVLTGE
+585 NKVLTGE

-623 NIEWNK
+623 NVEWDK
-629 ERAIKL
+629 EKAIKL
-635 YDVIGDEVNST
+635 YDVISEEVNST
-646 FPKYMNKAFGISLE
+646 FPKYMNKAFGISIE

-665 KAAREIVATRG
+665 KAAREIVATSG

-712 KRSDTPEFMQR
+712 KRSDTPEFMQK

-731 VLNRKER
+731 VLNRKGQ
-738 TEIFSKIKDFRE
+738 TEIFSKIKDFIR
-750 EFKERPGWEKGT
+750 
-762 PKRVNNLTKYTK
+762 N
-774 LYDRTG
+774 
-780 KCGVGHVMAAINWN
+780 
-794 RLRKAYSDNYSLGIT
+794 
-809 DGMKTIVCKLKS
+809 
-821 NPMGMTS
+821 
-828 IAYPIDELHLPN
+828 
-840 WYKDLP
+840 
-846 FDHSEMEKTI
+846 
-856 INKKISNLIGVLD
+856 
-869 WDLKDTE
+869 
-876 NSNTFNSLFEIS
+876 

>member
-6 AFFERDKDAIH
+6 AFFERDKDVIH

-40 DGKGKYR
+40 DAKGKYR
-47 SIYGKPLSRVS
+47 SIYGKPLNRVS

-94 GKEAPNLNKCFF
+94 GKEAPTLNKCFF

-170 TEEELLNN
+170 TEEDLLNN

-218 CLWDQYPRK
+218 CLWNQYPRK

-412 QLRLDRTHDMIRKK
+412 QLRLDRTYDMIRKK
-426 MNNKATFA
+426 MNNKASFA
-434 EAWEGVFNTLEYDLV
+434 EAWEGIFNTLEYDLV

-454 AEKITVDWESGET
+454 AEKITVDWENGET

-473 EIYDAVFL
+473 EIYDTVFL
-481 QNKSW
+481 QNNPW

-514 TEMQKNLQNAI
+514 KEMQKNLQNAI

-585 NRVLTGE
+585 NKVLTGE

-623 NIEWNK
+623 NVEWDK
-629 ERAIKL
+629 EKAIKL
-635 YDVIGDEVNST
+635 YDVISEEVNST
-646 FPKYMNKAFGISLE
+646 FPKYMNKAFGISIE

-665 KAAREIVATRG
+665 KAAREIVATSG

-712 KRSDTPEFMQR
+712 KRSDTPEFMQK

-731 VLNRKER
+731 VLNRKGQ

-794 RLRKAYSDNYSLGIT
+794 RLRKAYSDNYSLEVT

-856 INKKISNLIGVLD
+856 INKKISNLIGVLN

-876 NSNTFNSLFEIS
+876 NTNTFNSLFEVS

>member
-6 AFFERDKDAIH
+6 AFFDREKDAIH
-17 VVERVNEKRIF
+17 VVERSRKKREF
-28 RTYPTKYAFFYP
+28 KTYPAKYVFYYP
-40 DGKGKYR
+40 DVKGKYK
-47 SIYGKPLSRVS
+47 SIFGSPLTRIS
-58 TTSGKA
+58 TTSNKT
-64 FQKERKL
+64 FRFEKKL
-71 YSHKQLYE
+71 QGHKQLFE
-79 SDVNP
+79 SDINP
-84 IFRCLEEYYL
+84 VFRCLEENYL

-106 DIEVDFSS
+106 DIEVDFNSD
-114 SKGYADPSN
+114 KGFADPSN
-123 PFSMINSVTLWCS
+123 PFSMITAITLWCG
-136 WLNDLIT
+136 WVDDLIT
-143 LTIRPK
+143 LTIRPR
-149 TVSRQDAEAICNK
+149 TISREEAEVICDK
-162 FSNTMLFN
+162 FDNTILYN
-170 TEEELLNN
+170 TEEELLND
-178 FLVIIQ
+178 FLLLID

-204 RVARILG
+204 RVARVLG

-227 REYEKFGREQETFD
+227 REFEKYGRELETYD
-241 LLGRVHLDYMEL
+241 LIGRVHLDYLEL
-253 YRRYTYHEIHSYR
+253 YRKYTYHEMHSYR
-266 LDAVGEFEIGENK
+266 LDAVGEYEIGEGK
-279 VPYEGTLDQLYN
+279 IIYEGTLDQLYN

-324 AHANTVL
+324 AHANTVM

-357 PDKKKNFDA
+357 PDKKKNKEE
-366 EFDTAAGAYV
+366 EFGTAAGAYV
-376 AQPKVGMHDWVCSM
+376 AHPKVGMHDWIGSM

-412 QLRLDRTHDMIRKK
+412 QLRLTKTHAMVREK
-426 MNNKATFA
+426 MDNKASFA
-434 EAWEGVFNTLEYDLV
+434 EAWEGIFNTLEYDLM
-449 QERDV
+449 QQRDI
-454 AEKITVDWESGET
+454 AEKITVDWENGET
-467 DQYTGA
+467 EQYTGA
-473 EIYDAVFL
+473 EIYEL
-481 QNKSW
+481 IYNQGNPWS
-486 AISANGTIFRCDTKG
+486 ISANGTIFRYDVKG
-501 VVPNLLE
+501 IIPNLLE

-514 TEMQKNLQNAI
+514 KEMQANLQKSIETNNTA
-525 DTGDKEKIE
+525 KIE

-578 RHMAAEV
+578 KHMAAEV

-607 VYYSAIPS
+607 VYYSATPS
-615 LKEDIDNG
+615 LKEDIENG
-623 NIEWNK
+623 NVEWDK
-629 ERAIKL
+629 EKVIKL
-635 YDVIGDEVNST
+635 YDVIGEEVNST
-646 FPKYMNKAFGISLE
+646 FPKYMNKAFGITLE
-660 AGQII
+660 TGQLI
-665 KAAREIVATRG
+665 KAAREIVATKG

-688 YDEEGNRKDVN
+688 YDEDGNRKDVE
-699 GEPGKLK
+699 GKPGKLK

-712 KRSDTPEFMQR
+712 KRSDTPEFMQK

-731 VLNRKER
+731 VLNG
-738 TEIFSKIKDFRE
+738 TEQINIKDKIREFRGN
-750 EFKERPGWEKGT
+750 FKKRPGWEKGT

-774 LYDRTG
+774 LYEQTG
-780 KCGVGHVMAAINWN
+780 KCGVGHVLASINWN
-794 RLRKAYSDNYSLGIT
+794 MLKKAYSDNYSLGIT
-809 DGMKTIVCKLKS
+809 DGMKTIVCKLKH

-840 WYKDLP
+840 WYKELP
-846 FDHSEMEKTI
+846 FDHGGMENSI
-856 INKKISNLIGVLD
+856 INKKINNLIGVLN

-876 NSNTFNSLFEIS
+876 STNTFNSLFEVT

>member
-6 AFFERDKDAIH
+6 AFFERNKDVIH

-40 DGKGKYR
+40 DAKGKYR
-47 SIYGKPLSRVS
+47 SIYGKPLNRVS

-94 GKEAPNLNKCFF
+94 GKEAPTLNKCFF

-170 TEEELLNN
+170 TEEDLLNN

-218 CLWDQYPRK
+218 CLWNQYPRK

-412 QLRLDRTHDMIRKK
+412 QLRLDRTYDMIRKK
-426 MNNKATFA
+426 MNNKASFA
-434 EAWEGVFNTLEYDLV
+434 EAWEGIFNTLEYDLV

-454 AEKITVDWESGET
+454 AEKITVDWENGDT

-481 QNKSW
+481 QNNPW
-486 AISANGTIFRCDTKG
+486 TISANGTIFRCDTKG

-514 TEMQKNLQNAI
+514 KEMQKNLQNAI

-585 NRVLTGE
+585 NKVLTGE

-623 NIEWNK
+623 NVEWDK
-629 ERAIKL
+629 EKAIKL
-635 YDVIGDEVNST
+635 YDVISEEVNST
-646 FPKYMNKAFGISLE
+646 FPKYMNKAFGISIE

-665 KAAREIVATRG
+665 KAAREIVATSG

-712 KRSDTPEFMQR
+712 KRSDTPEFMQK

-731 VLNRKER
+731 VLNRKGQ

-794 RLRKAYSDNYSLGIT
+794 RLRKAYSDNYSLEVT

-856 INKKISNLIGVLD
+856 INKKISNLIGVLN

-876 NSNTFNSLFEIS
+876 NTNTFNSLFEVS

>member
-6 AFFERDKDAIH
+6 AFFERNKDVIH

-40 DGKGKYR
+40 DAKGKYR
-47 SIYGKPLSRVS
+47 SIYGKPLNRVS

-94 GKEAPNLNKCFF
+94 GKEAPTLNKCFF

-170 TEEELLNN
+170 TEEDLLNN

-218 CLWDQYPRK
+218 CLWNQYPRK

-241 LLGRVHLDYMEL
+241 LIGRVHLDYMEL

-412 QLRLDRTHDMIRKK
+412 QLRLDRTYDMIRKK
-426 MNNKATFA
+426 MNNKASFA
-434 EAWEGVFNTLEYDLV
+434 EAWEGIFNTLEYDLV

-454 AEKITVDWESGET
+454 AEKITVDWENGDT

-481 QNKSW
+481 QNNPW

-514 TEMQKNLQNAI
+514 KEMQKNLQNAI

-585 NRVLTGE
+585 NKVLTGE

-623 NIEWNK
+623 NVEWDK
-629 ERAIKL
+629 EKAIKL
-635 YDVIGDEVNST
+635 YDVISEEVNST
-646 FPKYMNKAFGISLE
+646 FPKYMNKAFGISIE

-665 KAAREIVATRG
+665 KAAREIVATSG

-712 KRSDTPEFMQR
+712 KRSDTPEFMQK

-731 VLNRKER
+731 VLNRKGQ

-794 RLRKAYSDNYSLGIT
+794 RLRKAYSDNYSLEVT

-856 INKKISNLIGVLD
+856 INKKISNLIGVLN

-876 NSNTFNSLFEIS
+876 NTNTFNSLFEVS

>member
-6 AFFERDKDAIH
+6 AFFERNKDAIH

-162 FSNTMLFN
+162 FSNTILFN

-376 AQPKVGMHDWVCSM
+376 AQPKAGMHDWVCSM

-585 NRVLTGE
+585 NKVLTGE

-629 ERAIKL
+629 EKAIKL

-665 KAAREIVATRG
+665 KAAREIVATSG

-738 TEIFSKIKDFRE
+738 SEIFSKIKDFRE

-856 INKKISNLIGVLD
+856 INKKITNLIGVLD

-876 NSNTFNSLFEIS
+876 NTNTFNSLFEIS

>member
-6 AFFERDKDAIH
+6 AFFERNKDAIH
-17 VVERVNEKRIF
+17 VVERVNGKRIF

-40 DGKGKYR
+40 DAKGKYR

-123 PFSMINSVTLWCS
+123 PFSMINSVTLWCNWVDS
-136 WLNDLIT
+136 LIT

-149 TVSRQDAEAICNK
+149 TVSRQDAEAICDK

-170 TEEELLNN
+170 TEEDLLNN

-191 WNSEGYDIPYTVN
+191 WNSEGYDIPYIVN
-204 RVARILG
+204 RVARVLG

-426 MNNKATFA
+426 MDNKATFA

-501 VVPNLLE
+501 VVPTLLE

-525 DTGDKEKIE
+525 DVGDKEKIE

-585 NRVLTGE
+585 NKILTGE
-592 YDHVG
+592 YNHVG

-607 VYYSAIPS
+607 VYYTAIYS
-615 LKEDIDNG
+615 LKEDIENG
-623 NIEWNK
+623 NVEWDK
-629 ERAIKL
+629 DKAIKL
-635 YDVIGDEVNST
+635 YDVVGEEVNST
-646 FPKYMNKAFGISLE
+646 FPKYMNKAFGISIE

-665 KAAREIVATRG
+665 KAAREIVATSG

-856 INKKISNLIGVLD
+856 INKKITNLIGVLD

-876 NSNTFNSLFEIS
+876 NTNTFNSLFEIS

>member
-6 AFFERDKDAIH
+6 AFFERDKDVIH

-40 DGKGKYR
+40 DAKGKYR
-47 SIYGKPLSRVS
+47 SIYGKPLNRVS

-94 GKEAPNLNKCFF
+94 GKEAPTLNKCFF

-170 TEEELLNN
+170 TEEDLLNN

-218 CLWDQYPRK
+218 CLWNQYPRK

-412 QLRLDRTHDMIRKK
+412 QLRLDRTYDMIRKK
-426 MNNKATFA
+426 MNNKASFA
-434 EAWEGVFNTLEYDLV
+434 EAWEGIFNTLEYDLV

-454 AEKITVDWESGET
+454 AEKITVDWENGET

-481 QNKSW
+481 QNNPW

-514 TEMQKNLQNAI
+514 KEMQKNLQNAI

-585 NRVLTGE
+585 NKVLTGE

-623 NIEWNK
+623 NVEWDK
-629 ERAIKL
+629 EKAIKL
-635 YDVIGDEVNST
+635 YDVISEEVNST
-646 FPKYMNKAFGISLE
+646 FPKYMNKAFGISIE

-665 KAAREIVATRG
+665 KAAREIVATSG

-712 KRSDTPEFMQR
+712 KRSDTPEFMQK

-731 VLNRKER
+731 VLNRKGQ

-794 RLRKAYSDNYSLGIT
+794 RLRKAYSDNYSLEVT

-856 INKKISNLIGVLD
+856 INKKISNLIGVLN

-876 NSNTFNSLFEIS
+876 NTNTFNSLFEVS

>member
-6 AFFERDKDAIH
+6 AFFERNKDAIH

-40 DGKGKYR
+40 DAKGKYR

-64 FQKERKL
+64 FHKEKKL

-94 GKEAPNLNKCFF
+94 GKEAPTLNKCFF
-106 DIEVDFSS
+106 DIEVDFNSN
-114 SKGYADPSN
+114 KGFASPSD

-136 WLNDLIT
+136 WLDDLVT

-149 TVSRQDAEAICNK
+149 TVSRQDAEAICDK
-162 FSNTMLFN
+162 FSNTMLCN
-170 TEEELLNN
+170 TEEDLLNN
-178 FLVIIQ
+178 FLAIIQ

-331 LQTTMGAVAVS
+331 LPTTMGAVAVS

-349 AHSQGLQV
+349 AHSHGLQV
-357 PDKKKNFDA
+357 PDKKKDFDA

-376 AQPKVGMHDWVCSM
+376 AQPKTGMHDWVCSM

-412 QLRLDRTHDMIRKK
+412 QLRLDRTHDMVRKK
-426 MNNKATFA
+426 MNNKASFA
-434 EAWEGVFNTLEYDLV
+434 EAWEGIFNTLEYDLV
-449 QERDV
+449 QERDI
-454 AEKITVDWESGET
+454 AEKITIDWENGDT

-473 EIYDAVFL
+473 EIYDVIFL
-481 QNKSW
+481 QNNPWS
-486 AISANGTIFRCDTKG
+486 ISANGTIFKHDIKG
-501 VVPNLLE
+501 IVPHLLE

-514 TEMQKNLQNAI
+514 KEMQKSLQQAI
-525 DTGDKEKIE
+525 DIGDKEKIE

-585 NRVLTGE
+585 NKILTGE

-615 LKEDIDNG
+615 LKDDIDNG
-623 NIEWNK
+623 NIEWDK
-629 ERAIKL
+629 EKAIKL
-635 YDVIGDEVNST
+635 YDAISDEVNST
-646 FPKYMNKAFGISLE
+646 FPKYMNKAFGISIE

-665 KAAREIVATRG
+665 KAAREIVATSG

-731 VLNRKER
+731 VLNRKGQS
-738 TEIFSKIKDFRE
+738 EIFSKIKDFRE

-794 RLRKAYSDNYSLGIT
+794 RLRKAYSDNYSLGII
-809 DGMKTIVCKLKS
+809 DGMKTIVCKLKN

-828 IAYPIDELHLPN
+828 IAYPIDELHLPD

-846 FDHSEMEKTI
+846 FDHGEMEKTI

-876 NSNTFNSLFEIS
+876 NTNTFNSLFEIS

>member
-6 AFFERDKDAIH
+6 AFFERNKDVIH

-40 DGKGKYR
+40 DAKGKYR
-47 SIYGKPLSRVS
+47 SIYGKPLNRVS

-94 GKEAPNLNKCFF
+94 GKEAPTLNKCFF

-149 TVSRQDAEAICNK
+149 TVSRQDAEAICDK

-170 TEEELLNN
+170 TEEDLLNN

-218 CLWDQYPRK
+218 CLWNQYPRK

-412 QLRLDRTHDMIRKK
+412 QLRLDRTYDMIRKK
-426 MNNKATFA
+426 MNNKASFA
-434 EAWEGVFNTLEYDLV
+434 EAWEGIFNTLEYDLV

-454 AEKITVDWESGET
+454 AEKITVDWENGET

-473 EIYDAVFL
+473 EIYDTVFL
-481 QNKSW
+481 QNNPW

-514 TEMQKNLQNAI
+514 KEMQKNLQNAI

-585 NRVLTGE
+585 NKVLTGE

-623 NIEWNK
+623 NVEWDK
-629 ERAIKL
+629 EKAIKL
-635 YDVIGDEVNST
+635 YDVISEEVNST
-646 FPKYMNKAFGISLE
+646 FPKYMNKAFGISIE

-665 KAAREIVATRG
+665 KAAREIVATSG

-712 KRSDTPEFMQR
+712 KRSDTPEFMQK

-731 VLNRKER
+731 VLNRKGQ

-750 EFKERPGWEKGT
+750 KFKERPGWEKGT

-794 RLRKAYSDNYSLGIT
+794 RLRKAYSDNYSLEVT

-856 INKKISNLIGVLD
+856 INKKISNLIGVLN

-876 NSNTFNSLFEIS
+876 NTNTFNSLFEVS

>member
-6 AFFERDKDAIH
+6 AFFERDKDVIH

-40 DGKGKYR
+40 DAKGKYR
-47 SIYGKPLSRVS
+47 SIYGKPLNRVS

-94 GKEAPNLNKCFF
+94 GKEAPTLNKCFF

-149 TVSRQDAEAICNK
+149 TVSRQDAEAICDK

-170 TEEELLNN
+170 TEEDLLNN

-218 CLWDQYPRK
+218 CLWNQYPRK

-412 QLRLDRTHDMIRKK
+412 QLRLDRTYDMIRKK
-426 MNNKATFA
+426 MNNKASFA
-434 EAWEGVFNTLEYDLV
+434 EAWEGIFNTLEYDLV

-454 AEKITVDWESGET
+454 AEKITVDWENGET

-481 QNKSW
+481 QNNPW

-514 TEMQKNLQNAI
+514 KEMQKNLQNAI

-585 NRVLTGE
+585 NKVLTGE

-623 NIEWNK
+623 NVEWDK
-629 ERAIKL
+629 EKAIKL
-635 YDVIGDEVNST
+635 YDVISEEVNST
-646 FPKYMNKAFGISLE
+646 FPKYMNKAFGISIE

-665 KAAREIVATRG
+665 KAAREIVATSG

-712 KRSDTPEFMQR
+712 KRSDTPEFMQK

-731 VLNRKER
+731 VLNRKGQ

-794 RLRKAYSDNYSLGIT
+794 RLRKAYSDNYSLEVT

-856 INKKISNLIGVLD
+856 INKKISNLIGVLN

-876 NSNTFNSLFEIS
+876 NTNTFNSLFEVS

>member
-6 AFFERDKDAIH
+6 AFFERDKDVIH

-40 DGKGKYR
+40 DAKGKYR
-47 SIYGKPLSRVS
+47 SIYGKPLNRVS

-94 GKEAPNLNKCFF
+94 GKEAPTLNKCFF

-170 TEEELLNN
+170 TEEDLLNN

-218 CLWDQYPRK
+218 CLWNQYPRK

-412 QLRLDRTHDMIRKK
+412 QLRLDRTYDMIRKK
-426 MNNKATFA
+426 MNNKASFA
-434 EAWEGVFNTLEYDLV
+434 EAWEGIFNTLEYDLV

-454 AEKITVDWESGET
+454 AEKITVDWENGET

-473 EIYDAVFL
+473 EIYDTVFL
-481 QNKSW
+481 QNNPW

-514 TEMQKNLQNAI
+514 KEMQKNLQNAI

-585 NRVLTGE
+585 NKVLTGE
-592 YDHVG
+592 YNHVG

-623 NIEWNK
+623 NVEWDK
-629 ERAIKL
+629 EKAIKL
-635 YDVIGDEVNST
+635 YDVISEEVNST
-646 FPKYMNKAFGISLE
+646 FPKYMNKAFGISIE

-665 KAAREIVATRG
+665 KAAREIVATSG

-712 KRSDTPEFMQR
+712 KRSDTPEFMQK

-731 VLNRKER
+731 VLNRKGQ

-750 EFKERPGWEKGT
+750 KFKERPGWEKGT

-794 RLRKAYSDNYSLGIT
+794 RLRKAYSDNYSLEVT

-856 INKKISNLIGVLD
+856 INKKISNLIGVLN

-876 NSNTFNSLFEIS
+876 NTNTFNSLFEVS

>member
-6 AFFERDKDAIH
+6 AFFERDKDVIH

-40 DGKGKYR
+40 DAKGKYR
-47 SIYGKPLSRVS
+47 SIYGKPLNRVS

-94 GKEAPNLNKCFF
+94 GKEAPTLNKCFF

-123 PFSMINSVTLWCS
+123 PFSMINSITLWCS

-170 TEEELLNN
+170 TEEDLLNN

-218 CLWDQYPRK
+218 CLWNQYPRK

-412 QLRLDRTHDMIRKK
+412 QLRLDRTYDMIRKK
-426 MNNKATFA
+426 MNNKASFA
-434 EAWEGVFNTLEYDLV
+434 EAWEGIFNTLEYDLV

-454 AEKITVDWESGET
+454 AEKITVDWENGET

-473 EIYDAVFL
+473 EIYDTVFL
-481 QNKSW
+481 QNNPW

-514 TEMQKNLQNAI
+514 KEMQKNLQNAI

-585 NRVLTGE
+585 NKVLTGE

-623 NIEWNK
+623 NVEWDK
-629 ERAIKL
+629 EKAIKL
-635 YDVIGDEVNST
+635 YDVISEEVNST
-646 FPKYMNKAFGISLE
+646 FPKYMNKAFGISIE

-665 KAAREIVATRG
+665 KAAREIVATSG

-712 KRSDTPEFMQR
+712 KRSDTPEFMQK

-731 VLNRKER
+731 VLNRKGQ

-794 RLRKAYSDNYSLGIT
+794 RLRKAYSDNYSLEVT

-856 INKKISNLIGVLD
+856 INKKISNLIGVLN

-876 NSNTFNSLFEIS
+876 NTNTFNSLFEVS

>member
-6 AFFERDKDAIH
+6 AFFERNKDVIH

-40 DGKGKYR
+40 DAKGKYR
-47 SIYGKPLSRVS
+47 SIYGKPLNRVS

-94 GKEAPNLNKCFF
+94 GKEAPTLNKCFF

-149 TVSRQDAEAICNK
+149 TVSRQDAEAICDK

-170 TEEELLNN
+170 TEEDLLNN

-218 CLWDQYPRK
+218 CLWNQYPRK

-241 LLGRVHLDYMEL
+241 LIGRVHLDYMEL

-412 QLRLDRTHDMIRKK
+412 QLRLDRTYDMIRKK
-426 MNNKATFA
+426 MNNKASFA
-434 EAWEGVFNTLEYDLV
+434 EAWEGIFNTLEYDLV

-454 AEKITVDWESGET
+454 AEKITVDWENGET

-481 QNKSW
+481 QNNPW

-514 TEMQKNLQNAI
+514 KEMQKNLQNAI

-585 NRVLTGE
+585 NKVLTGE

-623 NIEWNK
+623 NVEWDK
-629 ERAIKL
+629 EKAIKL
-635 YDVIGDEVNST
+635 YDVISEEVNST
-646 FPKYMNKAFGISLE
+646 FPKYMNKAFGISIE

-665 KAAREIVATRG
+665 KAAREIVATSG

-712 KRSDTPEFMQR
+712 KRSDTPEFMQK

-731 VLNRKER
+731 VLNRKGQ

-794 RLRKAYSDNYSLGIT
+794 RLRKAYSDNYSLEVT

-856 INKKISNLIGVLD
+856 INKKISNLIGVLN

-876 NSNTFNSLFEIS
+876 NTNTFNSLFEVS

>member
-6 AFFERDKDAIH
+6 AFFERNKDVIH

-40 DGKGKYR
+40 DAKGKYR

-94 GKEAPNLNKCFF
+94 GKEAPTLNKCFF

-170 TEEELLNN
+170 TEEDLLNN
-178 FLVIIQ
+178 FLAIIQ

-218 CLWDQYPRK
+218 CLWNQYPRK

-412 QLRLDRTHDMIRKK
+412 QLRLDRTYDMIRKK
-426 MNNKATFA
+426 MNNKASFA
-434 EAWEGVFNTLEYDLV
+434 EAWEGIFNTLEYDLV

-454 AEKITVDWESGET
+454 AEKITVDWENGET

-473 EIYDAVFL
+473 EIYDTVFL
-481 QNKSW
+481 QNNPW

-514 TEMQKNLQNAI
+514 KEMQKNLQNAI

-585 NRVLTGE
+585 NKVLTGE

-623 NIEWNK
+623 NVEWDK
-629 ERAIKL
+629 EKAIKL
-635 YDVIGDEVNST
+635 YDVISEEVNST
-646 FPKYMNKAFGISLE
+646 FPKYMNKAFGISIE

-665 KAAREIVATRG
+665 KAAREIVATSG

-712 KRSDTPEFMQR
+712 KRSDTPEFMQK

-731 VLNRKER
+731 VLNRKGQ

-794 RLRKAYSDNYSLGIT
+794 RLRKAYSDNYSLEVT

-856 INKKISNLIGVLD
+856 INKKISNLIGVLN

-876 NSNTFNSLFEIS
+876 NTNTFNSLFEVS

>member
-6 AFFERDKDAIH
+6 AFFERNKDVIH

-40 DGKGKYR
+40 DAKGKYR
-47 SIYGKPLSRVS
+47 SIYGKPLNRVS

-94 GKEAPNLNKCFF
+94 GKEAPTLNKCFF

-170 TEEELLNN
+170 TEEDLLNN

-218 CLWDQYPRK
+218 CLWNQYPRK

-241 LLGRVHLDYMEL
+241 LIGRVHLDYMEL

-412 QLRLDRTHDMIRKK
+412 QLRLDRTYDMIRKK
-426 MNNKATFA
+426 MNNKASFA
-434 EAWEGVFNTLEYDLV
+434 EAWEGIFNTLEYDLV

-454 AEKITVDWESGET
+454 AEKITVDWENGET

-481 QNKSW
+481 QNNPW

-514 TEMQKNLQNAI
+514 KEMQKNLQNAI

-585 NRVLTGE
+585 NKVLTGE

-623 NIEWNK
+623 NVEWDK
-629 ERAIKL
+629 EKAIKL
-635 YDVIGDEVNST
+635 YDVISEEVNST
-646 FPKYMNKAFGISLE
+646 FPKYMNKAFGISIE

-665 KAAREIVATRG
+665 KAAREIVATSG

-712 KRSDTPEFMQR
+712 KRSDTPEFMQK

-731 VLNRKER
+731 VLNRKGQ

-794 RLRKAYSDNYSLGIT
+794 RLRKAYSDNYSLEVT

-856 INKKISNLIGVLD
+856 INKKISNLIGVLN

-876 NSNTFNSLFEIS
+876 NTNTFNSLFEVS

>member
-6 AFFERDKDAIH
+6 AFFERNKDVIH

-40 DGKGKYR
+40 DAKGKYR
-47 SIYGKPLSRVS
+47 SIYGKPLNRVS

-94 GKEAPNLNKCFF
+94 GKEAPTLNKCFF

-170 TEEELLNN
+170 TEEDLLNN

-218 CLWDQYPRK
+218 CLWNQYPRK

-412 QLRLDRTHDMIRKK
+412 QLRLDRTYDMIRKK
-426 MNNKATFA
+426 MNNKASFA
-434 EAWEGVFNTLEYDLV
+434 EAWEGIFNTLEYDLV

-454 AEKITVDWESGET
+454 AEKITVDWENGDT

-473 EIYDAVFL
+473 EIYDTVFL
-481 QNKSW
+481 QNNPW

-514 TEMQKNLQNAI
+514 KEMQKNLQNAI

-585 NRVLTGE
+585 NKVLTGE

-623 NIEWNK
+623 NVEWDK
-629 ERAIKL
+629 EKAIKL
-635 YDVIGDEVNST
+635 YDVISEEVNST
-646 FPKYMNKAFGISLE
+646 FPKYMNKAFGISIE

-665 KAAREIVATRG
+665 KAAREIVATSG

-712 KRSDTPEFMQR
+712 KRSDTPEFMQK

-731 VLNRKER
+731 VLNRKGQ

-794 RLRKAYSDNYSLGIT
+794 RLRKAYSDNYSLEVT

-856 INKKISNLIGVLD
+856 INKKISNLIGVLN

-876 NSNTFNSLFEIS
+876 NTNTFNSLFEVS

>member
-6 AFFERDKDAIH
+6 AFFERNKDVIH

-40 DGKGKYR
+40 DAKGKYR
-47 SIYGKPLSRVS
+47 SIYGKPLNRVS

-94 GKEAPNLNKCFF
+94 GKEAPTLNKCFF

-170 TEEELLNN
+170 TEEDLLNN
-178 FLVIIQ
+178 FLAIIQ

-218 CLWDQYPRK
+218 CLWNQYPRK

-412 QLRLDRTHDMIRKK
+412 QLRLDRTYDMIRKK
-426 MNNKATFA
+426 MNNKASFA
-434 EAWEGVFNTLEYDLV
+434 EAWEGIFNTLEYDLV

-454 AEKITVDWESGET
+454 AEKITVDWENGET

-473 EIYDAVFL
+473 EIYDTVFL
-481 QNKSW
+481 QNNPW

-514 TEMQKNLQNAI
+514 KEMQKNLQNAI

-585 NRVLTGE
+585 NKVLTGE

-623 NIEWNK
+623 NVEWDK
-629 ERAIKL
+629 EKAIKL
-635 YDVIGDEVNST
+635 YDVISEEVNST
-646 FPKYMNKAFGISLE
+646 FPKYMNKAFGISIE

-665 KAAREIVATRG
+665 KAAREIVATSG

-712 KRSDTPEFMQR
+712 KRSDTPEFMQK

-731 VLNRKER
+731 VLNRKGQ

-794 RLRKAYSDNYSLGIT
+794 RLRKAYSDNYSLEVT

-856 INKKISNLIGVLD
+856 INKKISNLIGVLN

-876 NSNTFNSLFEIS
+876 NTNTFNSLFEVS

>member
-6 AFFERDKDAIH
+6 AFFERNKDVIH

-40 DGKGKYR
+40 DAKGKYR
-47 SIYGKPLSRVS
+47 SIYGKPLNRVS

-94 GKEAPNLNKCFF
+94 GKEAPTLNKCFF

-170 TEEELLNN
+170 TEEDLLNN

-218 CLWDQYPRK
+218 CLWNQYPRK

-412 QLRLDRTHDMIRKK
+412 QLRLDRTYDMIRKK
-426 MNNKATFA
+426 MNNKASFA
-434 EAWEGVFNTLEYDLV
+434 EAWEGIFNTLEYDLV

-454 AEKITVDWESGET
+454 AEKITVDWENGDT

-481 QNKSW
+481 QNNPW

-514 TEMQKNLQNAI
+514 KEMQKNLQNAI

-585 NRVLTGE
+585 NKVLTGE

-623 NIEWNK
+623 NVEWDK
-629 ERAIKL
+629 EKAIKL
-635 YDVIGDEVNST
+635 YDVISEEVNST
-646 FPKYMNKAFGISLE
+646 FPKYMNKAFGISIE

-665 KAAREIVATRG
+665 KAAREIVATSG

-712 KRSDTPEFMQR
+712 KRSDTPEFMQK

-731 VLNRKER
+731 VLNRKGQ

-794 RLRKAYSDNYSLGIT
+794 RLRKAYSDNYSLEVT

-856 INKKISNLIGVLD
+856 INKKISNLIGVLN

-876 NSNTFNSLFEIS
+876 NTNTFNSLFEVS